1 MQAIIRKAVA
11 TAAAAVVAVAAALSP
26 TTEAAAQGRGRAMQL
41 LSDAETEYVVR
52 GLARPIFQAAGI
64 APEAVRIYLVNDRTL
79 NAFVAG
85 GQNIFFHTGLLLEA
99 DALELT
105 GVIAHETGHISGG
118 HLVRGKDAMEA
129 AMLSS
134 LIGLGLG
141 IVGGVATGNAQA
153 GMSGVLLGQQLAER
167 SFLSFSRAQESAAD
181 QAGLGYLNRAGMSPA
196 GMLTF
201 LQKLDHENPLLST
214 DRDVGYRQ
222 THPLTRERID
232 AVRQGVAVSPY
243 AGRAIPEKW
252 REGYARVQA
261 KLYAYLEPT
270 RALARWKDG
279 DPSVVARYG
288 RAYAHFRRG
297 DVRAALPLVDGL
309 IREEP
314 KNAFFHE
321 LKGDLMLQNG
331 RPADAVAPYRAATAN
346 APDAASIRVSLAHA
360 LLETNDPRT
369 ADEAIRN
376 LEIAGKSMPQSAF
389 LWRLLARAWVLKG
402 NDGMVA
408 YAAAEEAF
416 ASGDRSRAR
425 AMAERAIKLLPAGSA
440 GRLRAQDI
448 AGQLRRGAP
457 AAE

>member
-1 MQAIIRKAVA
+1 MQAIIRKIAA
-11 TAAAAVVAVAAALSP
+11 TACAAVVAAAAMLSGSG
-26 TTEAAAQGRGRAMQL
+26 AAWAQRRGQQLQL
-41 LSDAETEYVVR
+41 LSDAETEYVIR
-52 GLARPIFQAAGI
+52 GLARPIFQAAGLD
-64 APEAVRIYLVNDRTL
+64 PDAVRIYLINDRTL

-99 DALELT
+99 EALELA

-118 HLVRGKDAMEA
+118 HLVRGKDAMEN

-141 IVGGVATGNAQA
+141 IIGGVASGNAQA

-167 SFLSFSRAQESAAD
+167 SLLSFSRGQESAAD
-181 QAGLGYLNRAGMSPA
+181 QAGMAYLQRAGISPE
-196 GMLTF
+196 GMFTF
-201 LQKLDHENPLLST
+201 LKKLDYENPLLSN

-232 AVRQGVAVSPY
+232 AVRQGVAASPFV
-243 AGRAIPEKW
+243 GRQIPDRW

-261 KLYAYLEPT
+261 KLFAFLEPAKALT
-270 RALARWKDG
+270 RWREDDHSA
-279 DPSVVARYG
+279 VARYG
-288 RAYAHFRRG
+288 RAYAQFRRG
-297 DVRAALPLVDGL
+297 DARAALPLVDGL
-309 IREEP
+309 IRDEP
-314 KNAFFHE
+314 KNAFFLE
-321 LKGDLMLQNG
+321 LKGDVLLQSG
-331 RPADAVAPYRAATAN
+331 RPAEAAVPYRAAVAV
-346 APDAASIRVSLAHA
+346 APDPAPIRVSLAHA
-360 LLETNDPRT
+360 LLEANDPKL

-376 LEIAGKSMPQSAF
+376 LEIAGKSLPQSSF
-389 LWRLLARAWVLKG
+389 LWRLTAQAWTLKG

-416 ASGDRSRAR
+416 AQGDRPRAK

-448 AGQLRRGAP
+448 AGQLQRKKP
-457 AAE
+457 E